1 MVLSHGLRPN
11 DQDRVV
17 LEVAELAPIYLV
29 SVQSLVEFTH
39 RCGQLTD
46 QLIQLSL
53 LVWLR
58 CITIDV
64 IVVVL
69 LILNRILA
77 IVVLTF
83 IDCLAC
89 KVVVDI
95 LLLTHKLMDL
105 LSEISSTQRAFSF
118 DFEPFLS
125 TLFVEVVL
133 WVAFEHHQLVF
144 FIKRKQADRAVWHI
158 EIFLLV
164 LRVTHAWQTFN
175 VPLQRQLPWL
185 LCGFKQSP
193 FYVI

>member
-11 DQDRVV
+11 DQDWIVI
-17 LEVAELAPIYLV
+17 EVTELAPIYLV
-29 SVQSLVEFTH
+29 SVQSLVKFTH
-39 RCGQLTD
+39 WCGQFTN

-58 CITIDV
+58 WITIDV
-64 IVVVL
+64 VVIL
-69 LILNRILA
+69 LILDLILA
-77 IVVLTF
+77 IDVLTF

-105 LSEISSTQRAFSF
+105 LSEISTTQRAFSF

-133 WVAFEHHQLVF
+133 WVAFEHHEFVF

-185 LCGFKQSP
+185 LCGF
-193 FYVI
+193 